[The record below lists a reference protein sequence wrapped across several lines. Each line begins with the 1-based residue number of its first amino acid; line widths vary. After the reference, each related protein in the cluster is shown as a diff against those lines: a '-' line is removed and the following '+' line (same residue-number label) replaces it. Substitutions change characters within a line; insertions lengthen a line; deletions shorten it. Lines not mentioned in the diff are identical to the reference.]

1 MSGITSPR
9 RLLATLLVAAA
20 VSAPGLAQADTVIN
34 AENIHRQTVAPD
46 LVELAWSAK
55 QQAIF
60 VTSPDWKDEK
70 RSSVLRLDPKTLAIQ
85 ATIALDAKGFGVA
98 LDDSN
103 NRLYLTEGFNGA
115 VGVVDTVSNRSLAT
129 IPLQDKVNIESAWRK
144 AGMTGEHLDFMLAE
158 LKRFKITDDFMFK
171 VREARYDAQ
180 TGRLFLPGL
189 GYGVDS
195 VLFVVDTRQQ
205 KLEKIIP
212 GFGFYAVGVAIDEQG
227 RRVFVSNMQG
237 QLMTVNAD
245 TLALTS
251 THETQA
257 DQLLNLVYDSQSNRI
272 LGVDQGIDRDKYR
285 NYHLKENYTRRSS
298 GHRLFALN
306 ADDGKLLA
314 SVETDDVPIGLLL
327 DEQNQRVFVTN
338 RNGVRVDKGEGT
350 LSVFDA
356 KTLAHLQTL
365 ALPPHPNSLT
375 LDSQSQT
382 LFVTVKNDGESKK
395 AGKAESIVKIQ
406 Q

>member
-1 MSGITSPR
+1 MSCTTSPF
-9 RLLATLLVAAA
+9 RLLATLLLAAS
-20 VSAPGLAQADTVIN
+20 VSATAKADTVIKT
-34 AENIHRQTVAPD
+34 ENIQREAVASD
-46 LVELAWSAK
+46 LVELAWSDK

-70 RSSVLRLDPKTLAIQ
+70 RSTVLRLDPQTLAVK
-85 ATIALDAKGFGVA
+85 ATIPLEVKGFGVA
-98 LDDSN
+98 LDDAG

-115 VGVVDTVSNRSLAT
+115 VGVVDTASNQHLAT
-129 IPLQDKVNIESAWRK
+129 IKLQKEENIESAWRK
-144 AGMTGEHLDFMLAE
+144 AGMQGEHLDFMLAE
-158 LKRFKITDDFMFK
+158 LKRFKITDGYLYK
-171 VREARYDAQ
+171 VREARFDAQ

-195 VLFVVDTRQQ
+195 VLFVVNTRTQ

-212 GFGFYAVGVAIDEQG
+212 GFGFYAVGIAIDEKG

-245 TLALTS
+245 TLALTAK
-251 THETQA
+251 HEIQA
-257 DQLLNLVYDSQSNRI
+257 DQLLNLVYDPQGNRV

-285 NYHLKENYTRRSS
+285 NYHLKETYNRRSS

-314 SVETDDVPIGLLL
+314 SVETDEIPIGLLL

-338 RNGVRVDKGEGT
+338 RNGVRVDKGDGT

-356 KTLAHLQTL
+356 KTLQHLQTL
-365 ALPPHPNSLT
+365 PLPPHPNSLT
-375 LDSQSQT
+375 LDAKSNT

-395 AGKAESIVKIQ
+395 AGKAESIVRIQ